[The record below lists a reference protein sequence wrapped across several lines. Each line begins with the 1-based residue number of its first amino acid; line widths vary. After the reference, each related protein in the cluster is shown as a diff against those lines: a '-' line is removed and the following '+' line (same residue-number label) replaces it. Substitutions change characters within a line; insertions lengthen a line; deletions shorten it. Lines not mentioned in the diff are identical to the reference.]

1 MKDDEIK
8 FFLTVARYGKQ
19 LANRNT
25 YWTTGIEIRVVI
37 NFLSEF
43 IHHKRCWYL
52 LQKWAKLGFYNYG
65 VTLDLGWLELDK
77 LPERYRVLLPEDFN
91 IYGCKEIT

>member
-8 FFLTVARYGKQ
+8 FFLTVAKYGKTVSDGS
-19 LANRNT
+19 T
-25 YWTTGIEIRVVI
+25 YVSTGINTRDII
-37 NFLSEF
+37 CLLSEF

-65 VTLDLGWLELDK
+65 VTLDLGWIELDK
-77 LPERYRVLLPEDFN
+77 LTERYKVLLQED
-91 IYGCKEIT
+91 